1 MFFVIVI
8 VAVVGYIAGRKRDE
22 IIAFCKGLGGQIREK
37 MNGSSDGDIQELLNQ
52 FISPEG
58 KYYPAH
64 LEVLK
69 QKIREKPEYRSH
81 AIYYLGNSISYLE
94 LEHTFPRG
102 LCKQR
107 NSQFIK
113 DVVGD
118 WMECYDYA
126 ELDEIL
132 INFKFNQHELD
143 NEVKGILMLIGYE
156 IYAPFDTVHYKIHK
170 LAHNVFFL
178 LDLTISCGLEDFSY
192 KWPMLF
198 PKLIDDFFADLQK
211 EIDAGNFY
219 PKCIDD
225 LKEQCKEYI

>member
-81 AIYYLGNSISYLE
+81 AISYLGRSIWLGAKNPE
-94 LEHTFPRG
+94 FRA
-102 LCKQR
+102 LCDQR
-107 NSQFIK
+107 DSRFIK
-113 DVVGD
+113 DIVGN
-118 WMECYDYA
+118 WMDCYDSA
-126 ELDEIL
+126 ELDEL
-132 INFKFNQHELD
+132 LNNFIFFGFDLD

-156 IYAPFDTVHYKIHK
+156 IYAPFDAVHYRINR
-170 LAHNVFFL
+170 LAYNVFDP
-178 LDLTISCGLEDFSY
+178 LDFIIKRGLSNLS
-192 KWPMLF
+192 KVKPMLF
-198 PKLIDDFFADLQK
+198 PNLIDDFFADLQK

-225 LKEQCKEYI
+225 LKEQCKEYV

>member
-132 INFKFNQHELD
+132 INFKFYEHELD

-156 IYAPFDTVHYKIHK
+156 IHAPFFTNHAISHLVHRIFLLLDYKIE
-170 LAHNVFFL
+170 
-178 LDLTISCGLEDFSY
+178 IGLSHLSAE
-192 KWPMLF
+192 KPMLF
-198 PKLIDDFFADLQK
+198 PNLIDDFFADLQK